1 MYSTVGAKCLTARFW
16 PSRAQVRK
24 LRQIEICTQHKRPAI
39 PGDLKARWHEARLP
53 MLTHT
58 AVHTHCQQTMCARLL
73 IPVIRLLPRFETALP
88 HFKEYTILMCECW
101 RQVHAMPLRNH
112 SHSQTDWSA
121 ESLRG
126 PLRCHRL
133 VKARLF
139 KIAGPRSRP
148 SSSFRFRRPVL
159 RGRRCRMSGHHS
171 SRS

>member
-24 LRQIEICTQHKRPAI
+24 LRQIEICTQQKRPAI

-112 SHSQTDWSA
+112 QPLSDRLVSRIAPWA
-121 ESLRG
+121 
-126 PLRCHRL
+126 LRCHRL

-139 KIAGPRSRP
+139 KIAGLRSRP

-159 RGRRCRMSGHHS
+159 RGRRCRMSGHPS
-171 SRS
+171 WRS